1 MLRIRM
7 RRMGKKRQH
16 YFRMVV
22 ADQRAKRD
30 GAFLE
35 TLGSY
40 DPHANPPSI
49 TLNEESAREWI
60 RKGAQPSEAAEK
72 ILRRVGV
79 IEGSAVERKQVEP
92 KPAAVA
98 DEPKAAEAPVAEAP
112 AAEAPV
118 AEAPV
123 VEAPVAEAP
132 VAEEPKPPAEEAAAE
147 EAPTVE
153 PAAEEPT
160 TESEEKTE
168 E

>member
-1 MLRIRM
+1 M

-40 DPHANPPSI
+40 DPHANPPSL

-72 ILRRVGV
+72 ILRRAGV
-79 IEGSAVERKQVEP
+79 IEGAGIERKQVEP
-92 KPAAVA
+92 KASVAVA
-98 DEPKAAEAPVAEAP
+98 EPPTAEAP
-112 AAEAPV
+112 AADAT
-118 AEAPV
+118 AET
-123 VEAPVAEAP
+123 
-132 VAEEPKPPAEEAAAE
+132 
-147 EAPTVE
+147 APTEE
-153 PAAEEPT
+153 PAADKADGD
-160 TESEEKTE
+160 SEESAE